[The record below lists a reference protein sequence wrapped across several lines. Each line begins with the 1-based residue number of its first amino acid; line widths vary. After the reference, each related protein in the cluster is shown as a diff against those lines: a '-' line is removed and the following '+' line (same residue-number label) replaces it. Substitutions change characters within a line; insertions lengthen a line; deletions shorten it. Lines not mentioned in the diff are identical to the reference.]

1 MLFLQTIVFEN
12 LHLSEAAAVGL
23 LVDGVYLLTNQKACG
38 GPRRINGVLKSL
50 TPSLI
55 HEPGLHFSPPGL
67 QIAHR

>member
-38 GPRRINGVLKSL
+38 GPRRINGVLKSQL
-50 TPSLI
+50 L
-55 HEPGLHFSPPGL
+55 
-67 QIAHR
+67 R